1 MEKNKTEKLKKN
13 VGNKKSKE
21 KILITGGAGF
31 IGSACAKALMERG
44 DEAVL
49 IDNFNDYYEPSLKED
64 RIKKFL
70 KDCKFKLYRG
80 DIRDE
85 KFLEKIFKN
94 ENIDKVI
101 HLAAMAGVRNS
112 LLNPKLYA
120 DVNIMGSINL
130 LEMAVKYKIKNFV
143 FASSSS
149 VYGNN
154 KKIPFSESD
163 FVDRPISP
171 YAASKKAD
179 ELIAYTYNHI
189 YDLNVTALRF
199 FTVYGPWGRPD
210 MALFKFTKNIFEK
223 KPIEVYNHGK
233 MSRNFTYIDDIV
245 SGTLAVLDKC
255 KGYEVMN
262 IGGDKEETL
271 MKFIDVIEKN
281 VGKNAKKK
289 MLPMQPGDVPAT
301 VADISKLKKLGWKP
315 ETGIEIGIKNF
326 VDWYRNYYK
335 LK

>member
-1 MEKNKTEKLKKN
+1 MA
-13 VGNKKSKE
+13 KKSAKV
-21 KILITGGAGF
+21 LITGGAGF
-31 IGSACAKALMERG
+31 IGSACTKKLIDRG
-44 DEAVL
+44 DQVVM
-49 IDNFNDYYEPSLKED
+49 IDNFNDYYDPSLKEA

-70 KDCKFKLYRG
+70 KGYKFKLYRG

-85 KFLEKIFKN
+85 KLIERIFKK
-94 ENIDKVI
+94 EHIDKVI

-130 LEMAVKYKIKNFV
+130 LQAAVKYKIKNFV

-154 KKIPFSESD
+154 TKVPFAETD
-163 FVDRPISP
+163 NVDTPISP

-179 ELIAYTYNHI
+179 ELLAHVFHHI
-189 YDLNVTALRF
+189 YRLNVTALRF

-210 MALFKFTKNIFEK
+210 MALFLFTDACFKG
-223 KPIEVYNHGK
+223 KPIKVFNRGK

-245 SGTLAVLDKC
+245 SGTLTVLDKS
-255 KGYEVMN
+255 KGYGVMN

-271 MKFIDVIEKN
+271 MRFIEVIEEN
-281 VGKNAKKK
+281 VGKKTKKK
-289 MLPMQPGDVPAT
+289 MMPIQPGDVPTT
-301 VADISKLKKLGWKP
+301 VADIKKLRALGWSP
-315 ETGIEIGIKNF
+315 STRIERGIENF
-326 VDWYRNYYK
+326 VNWYREYYGV
-335 LK
+335 